1 MKERLDLPDLL
12 FGLFLCAVAA
22 VALYATRHLRFGSL
36 ADMGSAFMPRVLA
49 VGALGFGVAFAGR
62 SLARPWRGIDPPQL
76 RPLAG
81 VVGAVAAFALLAA
94 TAGLAIA
101 SLVTI
106 LVAAVA
112 SREARLGETVVFGV
126 ALAAGSVLLFVKLL
140 SLPVPVW
147 PWR

>member
-1 MKERLDLPDLL
+1 MRQRLDLPDLL

-49 VGALGFGVAFAGR
+49 IGALGFGLTLAGR

-81 VVGAVAAFALLAA
+81 IVGSIAAFALLAA

-112 SREARLGETVVFGV
+112 SREARLGETLVFGV

-147 PWR
+147 PW

>member
-1 MKERLDLPDLL
+1 MRERLDLPDLL

-36 ADMGSAFMPRVLA
+36 ADMGSGFMPRVLA
-49 VGALGFGVAFAGR
+49 VGALGFGATFAVR
-62 SLARPWRGIDPPQL
+62 SLARPWQGIEPPQL

-81 VVGAVAAFALLAA
+81 IVGSIAAFALLAA

-112 SREARLGETVVFGV
+112 SREARLGETVVFAV
-126 ALAAGSVLLFVKLL
+126 ALAAGSVLLFVTLL